1 LTTKLKIV
9 VLLCV
14 VSLLL
19 VLPAVGACAPKEKPL
34 TDLVIKVDWVEPVAL
49 AAKPYEIPKSLAGE
63 YGTFHVI
70 MSITNPN
77 DFLVTLNTLEPEVIA
92 NDIPMGLQSLD
103 SPLYIPAG
111 KEIKVRFPITLN
123 SLNMIKEVVMQK
135 HVGIPDGVKMLL
147 GTWKAIQDGTASY
160 QVRGGAQI
168 IAESATRYQKFDL
181 SWAQ

>member
-1 LTTKLKIV
+1 MTIKLKLA
-9 VLLCV
+9 VLLCL

-19 VLPAVGACAPKEKPL
+19 VLPAVSACATEEK
-34 TDLVIKVDWVEPVAL
+34 TISNLVIKVDWVEPVAL
-49 AAKPYEIPKSLAGE
+49 AAKSYDPPKSLGGE

-77 DFLVTLNTLEPEVIA
+77 DFLVKLNTLEPEVIA

-103 SPLYIPAG
+103 SPLYIPPG

-135 HVGIPDGVKMLL
+135 HVSVPDGVGMLL
-147 GTWKAIQDGTASY
+147 GTWQAIQNGTASY

-168 IAESATRYQKFDL
+168 MTDSASRYQQFDL